1 MSASVDSGRLGDPAP
16 LFSLLGE
23 ANHERLFAWRKG
35 RGISVRAFLGDVAR
49 AAALLPAS
57 GSAINLCEDRYSFVV
72 SYCAAASRGH
82 ATLLPSSRAIQAIAE
97 VRSAYP
103 GAYLLGDQQACA
115 THADMIRLP
124 EFDIDDRHT
133 ALAGLPIEVGAAQV
147 AAIGF
152 TSGST
157 GLPKPNIKT
166 WQNFR
171 LGSRLNIEVLSRV
184 LGLTDGQTASVLATV
199 PAQHMYGM
207 ELSVLLPLFGPFSV
221 HSGRPFFPADIACEL
236 ASLPAPRVLVTTPVH
251 LQALLRESQA
261 LPPLAAIVCATAPL
275 SRELAQAVE
284 SKYQAPLIE
293 MFGSTETCVIAHRR
307 TASESDWQ
315 THPSVVLSPHAE
327 GTLVTADHLCAP
339 VQLQDIVELHG
350 SGRFRLCGR
359 NADLLEIGGKRASLA
374 DLTRRLQSIDGV
386 DDAVVFQ
393 LDAEPG
399 SEVRRIA
406 ALAVAPGRSQR
417 DLLARLREAV
427 DPLFLPRPL
436 RLVASLPRNE
446 TGKLPRAALLAA
458 LGAEQS

>member
-1 MSASVDSGRLGDPAP
+1 MP
-16 LFSLLGE
+16 
-23 ANHERLFAWRKG
+23 
-35 RGISVRAFLGDVAR
+35 
-49 AAALLPAS
+49 
-57 GSAINLCEDRYSFVV
+57 
-72 SYCAAASRGH
+72 
-82 ATLLPSSRAIQAIAE
+82 
-97 VRSAYP
+97 
-103 GAYLLGDQQACA
+103 
-115 THADMIRLP
+115 
-124 EFDIDDRHT
+124 T
-133 ALAGLPIEVGAAQV
+133 A
-147 AAIGF
+147 
-152 TSGST
+152 
-157 GLPKPNIKT
+157 NIKT

-171 LGSRLNIEVLSRV
+171 LGSRLNIEVLIRV
-184 LGLTDGQTASVLATV
+184 LGLADGQTASVLATV

-221 HSGRPFFPADIACEL
+221 HSGRPFFPADITCEL

-251 LQALLRESQA
+251 VQALLRESQA

-307 TASESDWQ
+307 TARESDWQ
-315 THPSVVLSPHAE
+315 SYPSVTLSPHAD
-327 GTLVTADHLCAP
+327 GTLVNADHLSAP
-339 VQLQDIVELHG
+339 VQLQDIVELDCN
-350 SGRFRLCGR
+350 GRFRLCGR

-393 LDAEPG
+393 LDAEAG

-417 DLLARLREAV
+417 ELLAQLREAV

-436 RLVASLPRNE
+436 RLVARLPRNE

-458 LGAEQS
+458 LGADPH